1 MSSESPGRGPEL
13 RGRRSECE
21 AIDQLLASVRAGQS
35 RVLVMRGEAG
45 VGKTALLDFLL
56 DRASECRIARAAGVE
71 SEMELAFATLHQL
84 CAPFLD
90 RLDRLPGPQRN
101 ALATAFGLGTSS
113 DPPDRFMVGLAVL
126 TLLAGVADD
135 QPLVCLVDDAQWLDR
150 ISAQVLAFVARRLL
164 ADRVALVFAIREPG
178 DDRELAGLDELLV
191 TGLRDGDARALLD
204 SVITG
209 PVEESVR
216 DRLVAESRGNP
227 LALLELSRGLTP
239 ADVTFGI
246 GLAEAMPLASRIEE
260 GFARRLDPLPPQT
273 RRLLLTA
280 AAEPVGDVTLLWR
293 AAGRLGIRT
302 DAIGPAQAAGLI
314 ELGAHVRFRH
324 PLVRSAA
331 YRSAEP
337 HEVLQVHRALAEAT
351 DPKLDPDRRAWH
363 YAQAATEPDE
373 AVATELERSAGRAQA
388 RGGIAAAA
396 AFLQRAAE
404 LTLDPLLQAGR
415 ALAAAQA
422 RHQAGAPGPA
432 LALLAMAQAG
442 PLDDLQRARADLL
455 IAQITYASR
464 RGNDGPGLLL
474 AAARQLQ
481 DLDPALARDTYLEA
495 FSAAMLAGRM
505 AGEVGGPEVAQAARR
520 APRPSHRQLNG
531 DLLLGGRAVLFTDG
545 YTAAMPISRQAL
557 AAFCGTDT
565 LPEEGLRWLFLAS
578 VTAADLWDD
587 ETWHVLSARHARIA
601 RAAGA
606 LNELPLALNSRIFVD
621 LFAGDLAA
629 AASLVEEV
637 RSVRAATGS
646 RFAPYGALALAAWQ
660 GHGPEADRLTTAI
673 LNEVT
678 PRGEGMGVTV
688 TEWASAVLCNG
699 LGRHADAMLAAQRAC
714 EQQQEFG
721 FSSWSLAEFIEAA
734 ARTGAAGLAA
744 GALQRLSEIAAATG
758 TDWALGIEA
767 RSRGL
772 LSDGRAAERFYL
784 EAIERLARTRV
795 RMELARAHLLYGEW
809 LRHEPRQRDA
819 REHLRIAHS
828 MFSDA
833 GADGFGD
840 RARREL
846 AATGE
851 VVRGRPAEAREEFS
865 AQEAQIARLAGA
877 GRTNPEIGAEL
888 FISPRTVEW
897 HLRKVYAKLGVSS
910 RRELRAALV
919 GS

>member
-1 MSSESPGRGPEL
+1 MSSGGPGHGPEL
-13 RGRRSECE
+13 RGRHSECE
-21 AIDQLLASVRAGQS
+21 AIGQLLDSVRAGQS

-56 DRASECRIARAAGVE
+56 ERAPECRVARAAGVE

-90 RLDRLPGPQRN
+90 RLDRLPGPQRD
-101 ALATAFGLGTSS
+101 ALATAFGLSASG
-113 DPPDRFMVGLAVL
+113 PPDRFMVGLAVL

-164 ADRVALVFAIREPG
+164 ADRVALVFAIREPS
-178 DDRELAGLDELLV
+178 DDRELAGLEELRV
-191 TGLRDGDARALLD
+191 TGLRDVDARALLD

-216 DRLVAESRGNP
+216 DRLVAESGGNP

-239 ADVTFGI
+239 ADVTFGF
-246 GLAEAMPLASRIEE
+246 GLPEAMPLASRIEE
-260 GFARRLDPLPPQT
+260 GFARRLDPLPPHT

-302 DAIGPAQAAGLI
+302 DAAGPAEAAGLI

-331 YRSAEP
+331 YRSADPDE
-337 HEVLQVHRALAEAT
+337 LLRVHRALAEAT
-351 DPKLDPDRRAWH
+351 DPGLDPDRRAWH
-363 YAQAATEPDE
+363 HAQAATGPDD
-373 AVATELERSAGRAQA
+373 AVAAELERSAGRAQA

-404 LTLDPLLQAGR
+404 LTLDPFLQAR
-415 ALAAAQA
+415 RTLAAAQA

-432 LALLAMAQAG
+432 LALLAIAQAG
-442 PLDDLQRARADLL
+442 PLDELQRARADLL

-464 RGNDGPGLLL
+464 RGNDGPALLL
-474 AAARQLQ
+474 AAARKLQ
-481 DLDPALARDTYLEA
+481 HLDSALARDTYLEA
-495 FSAAMLAGRM
+495 FSAAMLAGRL
-505 AGEVGGPEVAQAARR
+505 AGDVGGPEVAKAARR

-531 DLLLGGRAVLFTDG
+531 DLLLNGRALLFTDG
-545 YTAAMPISRQAL
+545 YKAALPVSQQAL
-557 AAFCGTDT
+557 RAFRGADT
-565 LPEEGLRWLFLAS
+565 PPGEGLRWLFLAS

-587 ETWHVLSARHARIA
+587 ESWCVLSARHARIA
-601 RAAGA
+601 RSAGA

-646 RFAPYGALALAAWQ
+646 EFAPYGALALAAWRGQ
-660 GHGPEADRLTTAI
+660 GPEAARLTAAI
-673 LNEVT
+673 LGEVT

-688 TEWASAVLCNG
+688 TEWASAVLFNG

-721 FSSWSLAEFIEAA
+721 FSSWSLAELIEAA
-734 ARTGAAGLAA
+734 ARTSVAGLAA
-744 GALQRLSEIAAATG
+744 GALERLSEIAAATG
-758 TDWALGIEA
+758 TDWALGVEA

-772 LSDGRAAERFYL
+772 LSDGREAERYYL
-784 EAIERLARTRV
+784 EAIERLGRTTV

-809 LRHEPRQRDA
+809 LRHEPRQDDA
-819 REHLRIAHS
+819 RQQLRTAHT
-828 MFSDA
+828 MFSEA
-833 GADGFGD
+833 GAGGFAD

-846 AATGE
+846 AAAGE
-851 VVRGRPAEAREEFS
+851 AVRRRPAEASEEFS
-865 AQEAQIARLAGA
+865 AQEAQIARLACD

-897 HLRKVYAKLGVSS
+897 HLRKVYVKLGVSS
-910 RRELRAALV
+910 RRELRTALA
-919 GS
+919 SN